1 MQGCEI
7 MLILTRRSNES
18 FILTLSDDID
28 ESTPIGDV
36 LNQQIEITPLGI
48 KGNQRESDENWDIST

>member
-1 MQGCEI
+1 